1 MSHPVAISSASV
13 ARGSPM
19 CHPPCTS
26 MPRFPSGSSRLW
38 SGPATKPSSEIDMW
52 QVVSDISTPE

>member
-1 MSHPVAISSASV
+1 MSHPFAIPSASF

-19 CHPPCTS
+19 CHPCTS
-26 MPRFPSGSSRLW
+26 TPRFPSGLSRLW

-52 QVVSDISTPE
+52 QVVSDISAPE